1 MEKPFRWCFIGTGT
15 LAEVVTKTILPSGR
29 HVISAVYSRRFEKAQ
44 AFAKKHGAVAYETAA
59 EAISAPEVDAVYVV
73 TPHNSHYEYTKLAL
87 SLGKPVL
94 CEKAFT
100 TDAKQ
105 AKELIDLS
113 REKQLY
119 LAEAMWTWFS
129 PVAWQVKKWLDDG
142 EYGTVQKVSACY
154 HMKSKNYAPRVSDP
168 KLAGGALL
176 DVGVYPITY
185 LYRLFGKPVSIR
197 CSGVVAGGIDEQ
209 EEVELTFPGGQSFV
223 ASASIVDFKGLEHF
237 SLQGEKA
244 KTSLWF
250 YHGANKVKLKRRHGK
265 NETFKAKGGYLN
277 EFDCVAREIQE
288 GLTESR
294 PMPLSATLDVMEIM
308 DECRRQMGLVY
319 PFERGDERDA
329 KD

>member
-1 MEKPFRWCFIGTGT
+1 MDKPFRWCFIGTGT
-15 LAEVVTKTILPSGR
+15 LAEVVAKAILPSGR
-29 HVISAVYSRRFEKAQ
+29 HVIQAVYSRRLEKAQ
-44 AFAKKHGAVAYETAA
+44 AFATKHGGMAYATAA
-59 EAISAPEVDAVYVV
+59 EAISAPEVDGVYVV

-100 TDAKQ
+100 TDAGQ
-105 AKELIDLS
+105 ARELIALS

-119 LAEAMWTWFS
+119 LAEAMWTWFG
-129 PVAWQVKKWLDDG
+129 PVAGQVKKWLDAG
-142 EYGTVQKVSACY
+142 EYGKVQKVTACY

-168 KLAGGALL
+168 NLAGGALL

-185 LYRLFGKPVSIR
+185 LYRLFGKPVSIS
-197 CSGVVAGGIDEQ
+197 CKGVLAGGIDEK
-209 EEVELTFPGGQSFV
+209 EEVSLTFPGGETFV

-237 SLQGEKA
+237 SLVGEKA

-250 YHGANKVKLKRRHGK
+250 FHGAGKVKLKRKHGK
-265 NETFKAKGGYLN
+265 NETFRGVGGYLN
-277 EFDCVAREIQE
+277 EFDCVAAEIRE

-294 PMPLSATLDVMEIM
+294 LVPLTATLDVMEIM

-319 PFERGDERDA
+319 PFETQ
-329 KD
+329 KK